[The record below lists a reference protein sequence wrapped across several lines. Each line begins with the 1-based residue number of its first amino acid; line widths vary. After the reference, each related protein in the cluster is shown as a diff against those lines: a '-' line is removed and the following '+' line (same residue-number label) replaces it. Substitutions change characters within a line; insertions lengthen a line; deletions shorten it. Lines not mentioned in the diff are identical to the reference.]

1 MARVKRKRTSAQKR
15 ARKKEKAERRKKF
28 MWVFRNGKQ
37 VRVKRPP
44 TIEGLDV
51 DEYIQQ
57 NADPIWLH
65 QNEMWEYIQTDEDEE
80 LSRI

>member
-1 MARVKRKRTSAQKR
+1 MARVKRKHTSAQKR
-15 ARKKEKAERRKKF
+15 ARQKEKAERRKKF

-65 QNEMWEYIQTDEDEE
+65 QNEMWEYIQTDEEN
-80 LSRI
+80 S